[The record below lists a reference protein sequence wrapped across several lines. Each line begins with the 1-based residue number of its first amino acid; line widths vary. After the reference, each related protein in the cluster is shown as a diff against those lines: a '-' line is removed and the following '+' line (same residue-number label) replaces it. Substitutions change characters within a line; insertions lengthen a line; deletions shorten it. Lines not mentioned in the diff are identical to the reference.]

1 MNEER
6 LKRIA
11 SSYVLDEDTKEELA
25 AIKTGIKWL
34 ERQRRVLE
42 VEESLIR
49 KELLAIENELVNRK
63 LM

>member
-6 LKRIA
+6 LKHIA

>member
-6 LKRIA
+6 LKHIA
-11 SSYVLDEDTKEELA
+11 PSYVLDEDTKEELA